1 MKKYVVTI
9 WDPTEEISSVNHFDT
24 YTEAEI
30 FSEEKLNDLREDNP
44 YWSSEISCITE
55 DIHFEVLA
63 YDAAEQEVIILDGA
77 PTKEEAQQLLSFH
90 EQKGFFNSYWVEE
103 VTDEDNVPCELR
115 YETSED
121 ELPF

>member
-1 MKKYVVTI
+1 MKRYVVTI

-55 DIHFEVLA
+55 NTHFEVLA

-90 EQKGFFNSYWVEE
+90 EQKGFYNSYWVEE
-103 VTDEDNVPCELR
+103 VTDEDDVPCELH
-115 YETSED
+115 YETNED